1 MLNTKIPND
10 VIVIGATKGN
20 SLISKCIKF
29 FQQYPFT
36 HVFYVKGIYCSPKD
50 NDLVTLNIEALPYPF
65 FKGNVNVHCVSYFD
79 DDSKKSIHSDAVMLN
94 FIQVEKSIKEK
105 IEKFLYNQVGKKYDY
120 LGIIDFIVP
129 FTDNLQ
135 DQNRWF
141 CSELISAACI
151 SAGYNIWN
159 KFPHLLDIKDFLI
172 PVIRHSFKT
181 IVFKYKNDKI
191 LNREVNYGNR

>member
-1 MLNTKIPND
+1 
-10 VIVIGATKGN
+10 
-20 SLISKCIKF
+20 
-29 FQQYPFT
+29 
-36 HVFYVKGIYCSPKD
+36 
-50 NDLVTLNIEALPYPF
+50 
-65 FKGNVNVHCVSYFD
+65 
-79 DDSKKSIHSDAVMLN
+79 MLN

-105 IEKFLYNQVGKKYDY
+105 IEDFLLEQIEKKYDY